1 MRSLTIIKR
10 DGKLATSEADILRG
24 IQAMIGPR
32 GNGEYRLLLEKATK
46 RRTVDQNRLLWL
58 WLTCIS
64 DETGNTPQELHDIY
78 CTMFLT
84 KTALFCGETI
94 PVTTGTSGLNT
105 AEFGAFLDRIQAH
118 AQTELGITLPSPED
132 ATFSDFSTFYSRRI

>member
-10 DGKLATSEADILRG
+10 EGKLATSEADILQGVR
-24 IQAMIGPR
+24 AMIASR
-32 GNGEYRLLLEKATK
+32 GNGEYRLLLDKVTK

-78 CTMFLT
+78 CAMFLA
-84 KTALFCGETI
+84 KTSQFRGQSI
-94 PVTTGTSGLNT
+94 WVVPGTSGLST
-105 AEFGAFLDRIQAH
+105 AEFAAFLDRIQAH
-118 AQTELGITLPSPED
+118 AHTELGIELPDPSD
-132 ATFSDFSTFYSRRI
+132 AYYAEFEAYYSRRI